1 MVPLTNRFAHG
12 LDRPIGTTLLEQV
25 GNTPLVRIWRIDGLP
40 PAVELYAKLEGFNPG
55 GSVKDRPVLRMIE
68 NAERAGL
75 LPGPDGTV
83 RRLLD
88 SSSGN
93 AGIAYAMIG
102 AIKGYPVTLVVPA
115 NASEERKG
123 IIRAYGAEI
132 VLSDPLEG
140 SDGAM
145 RVAQEMAHR
154 YPERYLYLNQYD
166 NPGNWQAHY
175 DGTGLEIA
183 AQTHGRITHFVAA
196 LGTTGTLVG
205 AGRRL
210 REVNPRIEI
219 VAVEPDSPLHGI
231 EGLKHLPTA
240 IAPGIYDPTVLHRTL
255 RVSTEQAYTTA
266 RRLALE
272 EGIFVGISAGAAL
285 DAALTV
291 ARDLSDGMVVVIFP
305 DSGDRYLSTPL
316 WTPPPAL
323 PGPAGLK

>member
-1 MVPLTNRFAHG
+1 M
-12 LDRPIGTTLLEQV
+12 
-25 GNTPLVRIWRIDGLP
+25 
-40 PAVELYAKLEGFNPG
+40 YAKLEGFNPG

-68 NAERAGL
+68 DAERTGL
-75 LPGPDGTV
+75 LPGPAGTA
-83 RRLLD
+83 RRVLD

-102 AIKGYPVTLVVPA
+102 AIKGYAVTLVVPA

-123 IIRAYGAEI
+123 IMRAYGAEI

-145 RVAQEMAHR
+145 RMAQQMAGRH
-154 YPERYLYLNQYD
+154 PDRYLYLNQYD

-175 DGTGLEIA
+175 DGTGPEIA
-183 AQTHGRITHFVAA
+183 AQTHGRITHFVAG

-219 VAVEPDSPLHGI
+219 VAAEPDSPLHGI
-231 EGLKHLPTA
+231 EGLKHLPTS
-240 IAPGIYDPTVLHRTL
+240 ITPGIYDPAVAHRTL
-255 RVSTEQAYTTA
+255 RVSTEEAYAAA

-291 ARDLSDGMVVVIFP
+291 ARDLSDGVVVAIFP

-316 WTPPPAL
+316 WTPVPAL
-323 PGPAGLK
+323 PGPVGLK